1 MTSLPVKNDGVR
13 GASFIIFQVSVK
25 VCPFL
30 FFVPM
35 TECVSAMIQAP
46 FTVFRT
52 SNGLV

>member
-1 MTSLPVKNDGVR
+1 
-13 GASFIIFQVSVK
+13 VSVK

-35 TECVSAMIQAP
+35 TECESAMMYAP

-52 SNGLV
+52 PNPVA